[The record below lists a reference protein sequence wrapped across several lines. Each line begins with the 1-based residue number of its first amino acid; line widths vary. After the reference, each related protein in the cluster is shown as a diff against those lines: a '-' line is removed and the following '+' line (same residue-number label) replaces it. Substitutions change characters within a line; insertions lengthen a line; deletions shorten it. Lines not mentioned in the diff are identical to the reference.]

1 MFSKKNKERINNEQY
16 LQRNEK
22 RSFRIALRNIKK
34 SQPDI
39 KLVLVRQREREQI
52 SSECVNLIKVLKLL
66 YINFHHVA
74 SQSKSNMHQCYHSK
88 ARLPHR

>member
-39 KLVLVRQREREQI
+39 KLVLVRQRERERERANQ
-52 SSECVNLIKVLKLL
+52 
-66 YINFHHVA
+66 
-74 SQSKSNMHQCYHSK
+74 
-88 ARLPHR
+88 